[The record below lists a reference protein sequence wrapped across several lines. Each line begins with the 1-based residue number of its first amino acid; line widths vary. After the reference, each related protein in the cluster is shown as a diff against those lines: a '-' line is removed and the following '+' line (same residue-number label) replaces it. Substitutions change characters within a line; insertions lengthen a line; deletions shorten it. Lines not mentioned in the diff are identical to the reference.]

1 MWTVGQTVYFSRTQ
15 DIFVRC
21 IIVAVS
27 VVTNQ
32 QGTKVYY
39 DVEYQD
45 DRGMNC
51 EYGKSSSQL
60 YNSIEDAIGARD
72 RETKKWEDSV

>member
-1 MWTVGQTVYFSRTQ
+1 MFSVGQTAYFSLTQ

-32 QGTKVYY
+32 QGTRVYY

-45 DRGMNC
+45 VCDMRC
-51 EYGKSSSQL
+51 EYGQASSRL
-60 YNSIEDAIGARD
+60 YSSIEDAMEARD
-72 RETKKWEDSV
+72 RETQEWENSV